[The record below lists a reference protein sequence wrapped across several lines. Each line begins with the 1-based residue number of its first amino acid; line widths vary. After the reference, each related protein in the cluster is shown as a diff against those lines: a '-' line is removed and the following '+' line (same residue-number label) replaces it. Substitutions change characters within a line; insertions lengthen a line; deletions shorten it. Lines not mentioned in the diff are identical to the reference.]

1 MDCPVLPKEAF
12 TRILKNIEE
21 ELANESID
29 LQAEEIDIL
38 EDKITSVLTNIGIYV
53 EE

>member
-12 TRILKNIEE
+12 SRILKNIEE

-29 LQAEEIDIL
+29 LHTEEIEIL
-38 EDKITSVLTNIGIYV
+38 EDKITSVLSNIGIHV